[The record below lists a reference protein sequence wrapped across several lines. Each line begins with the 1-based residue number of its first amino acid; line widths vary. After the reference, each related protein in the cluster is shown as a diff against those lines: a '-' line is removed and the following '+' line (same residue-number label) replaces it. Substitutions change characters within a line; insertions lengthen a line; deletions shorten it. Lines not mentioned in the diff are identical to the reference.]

1 VSGDFDDF
9 FGLREAREMLTQI
22 LANTEKIMSQNA
34 GTDAAVTSLQDADT
48 SLQASVTQVIADWQA
63 QIAGS
68 AATNDPAIAA
78 VAADMQSVI
87 GRLQAADPATATGTG
102 TGTSNTSPVTGP
114 VTGPGVTG
122 TGVTGTGT
130 GTTGTGTGTTG
141 TTAGGG
147 GSTAGS
153 TSTTVSGDSA
163 TPQAGI

>member
-1 VSGDFDDF
+1 VSGDADDF

-22 LANTEKIMSQNA
+22 LTNTERIMSQNA
-34 GTDAAVTSLQDADT
+34 GTDAAVTSLQGADT

-122 TGVTGTGT
+122 AGTGT
-130 GTTGTGTGTTG
+130 A
-141 TTAGGG
+141 AG
-147 GSTAGS
+147 A
-153 TSTTVSGDSA
+153 TTVSGDSA
-163 TPQAGI
+163 TPDVPFQSPPTSGS